1 MDYILETK
9 NLTKNIKNE
18 NIIKGLSLKVPK
30 GETYGLLGPN
40 GAGKSTTMKLLCG
53 LLKPSEGEVIF
64 KGKPWSRDTLNKIGV
79 LIESPAIYGN
89 LTAKENMLIHACM
102 LEVSENEITR
112 VLKLLKID
120 KTGKKKVSNFSLGM
134 KQRLGIAIALL
145 GNPDLIILDEPTNG
159 LDPIGIQELRDL
171 IKRLNE
177 NQITVLVSSHNLAE
191 IQHIASYIGIIIN
204 GKLKYEGEI
213 NDTDDLETI
222 FMNVTKEE
230 ECFYV

>member
-30 GETYGLLGPN
+30 GEAYGLLGPN

-102 LEVSENEITR
+102 LGVSENEITR

>member
-102 LEVSENEITR
+102 LGVSENEITR

-204 GKLKYEGEI
+204 GKLKYEGET

>member
-1 MDYILETK
+1 MDYILETRG
-9 NLTKNIKNE
+9 LTKKIKDE
-18 NIIKGLSLKVPK
+18 NIIKGISLKVPK

-102 LEVSENEITR
+102 LGVSENEITR

>member
-102 LEVSENEITR
+102 LGVSENEITR

-120 KTGKKKVSNFSLGM
+120 KTGKKKVSIFSLGM

>member
-9 NLTKNIKNE
+9 NVTKNIKNE

-102 LEVSENEITR
+102 LGVSENEITR

>member
-102 LEVSENEITR
+102 LGVSENEITR

-191 IQHIASYIGIIIN
+191 IKHIASYIGIIIN

>member
-79 LIESPAIYGN
+79 LIESPAIYG
-89 LTAKENMLIHACM
+89 KRKY
-102 LEVSENEITR
+102 VDTR
-112 VLKLLKID
+112 L
-120 KTGKKKVSNFSLGM
+120 
-134 KQRLGIAIALL
+134 
-145 GNPDLIILDEPTNG
+145 
-159 LDPIGIQELRDL
+159 
-171 IKRLNE
+171 
-177 NQITVLVSSHNLAE
+177 
-191 IQHIASYIGIIIN
+191 
-204 GKLKYEGEI
+204 
-213 NDTDDLETI
+213 
-222 FMNVTKEE
+222 
-230 ECFYV
+230 YVRSIRK

>member
-102 LEVSENEITR
+102 LGVSKNEITR

>member
-102 LEVSENEITR
+102 LGVSENEITR
-112 VLKLLKID
+112 VLKLLKIY

-134 KQRLGIAIALL
+134 KQRLGIAIAILW
-145 GNPDLIILDEPTNG
+145 NPDLIILDEPTNG

>member
-30 GETYGLLGPN
+30 GENYGLLGPN

-102 LEVSENEITR
+102 LGVSENEITR

>member
-89 LTAKENMLIHACM
+89 LTAKENMLIHAFM
-102 LEVSENEITR
+102 LWVSENEITR

>member
-18 NIIKGLSLKVPK
+18 SIIKGLSLKVPK

-53 LLKPSEGEVIF
+53 LLKPSKGEVIF
-64 KGKPWSRDTLNKIGV
+64 KGKPWSRDSLNKIGV
-79 LIESPAIYGN
+79 LIENPAIYGN

-102 LEVSENEITR
+102 LGVSEREITH

-120 KTGKKKVSNFSLGM
+120 NTGEKKVSNFSLGM

-145 GNPDLIILDEPTNG
+145 GNPDLVILDEPTNG

-171 IKRLNE
+171 IKRLND

-213 NDTDDLETI
+213 NETDDLENI

-230 ECFYV
+230 ECLYV

>member
-102 LEVSENEITR
+102 LGVSENEITR

-134 KQRLGIAIALL
+134 KQRLVIAIALL

>member
-102 LEVSENEITR
+102 LGVSENEITR

-177 NQITVLVSSHNLAE
+177 NQITVFVSSHNLAE

>member
-102 LEVSENEITR
+102 LGVSENEITR

-177 NQITVLVSSHNLAE
+177 NQITVLVSRHNLAE

>member
-89 LTAKENMLIHACM
+89 LTAKENMLIQACM
-102 LEVSENEITR
+102 LGVSENEITR

>member
-64 KGKPWSRDTLNKIGV
+64 KGKLWSRDTLNKIGV

-102 LEVSENEITR
+102 LGVSENEITR

>member
-89 LTAKENMLIHACM
+89 LTAKENMLLHACM
-102 LEVSENEITR
+102 LGVSENEITR

>member
-1 MDYILETK
+1 MNKKAILQYLNCFGQVDEKT
-9 NLTKNIKNE
+9 NQLIDE
-18 NIIKGLSLKVPK
+18 CIVEVQQYAHFKV
-30 GETYGLLGPN
+30 
-40 GAGKSTTMKLLCG
+40 
-53 LLKPSEGEVIF
+53 V
-64 KGKPWSRDTLNKIGV
+64 
-79 LIESPAIYGN
+79 
-89 LTAKENMLIHACM
+89 HQ
-102 LEVSENEITR
+102 
-112 VLKLLKID
+112 
-120 KTGKKKVSNFSLGM
+120 NFSLTHG
-134 KQRLGIAIALL
+134 
-145 GNPDLIILDEPTNG
+145 
-159 LDPIGIQELRDL
+159 PIGIQELRDL

>member
-79 LIESPAIYGN
+79 LIENPAIYGN

-102 LEVSENEITR
+102 LGVSENEITR

>member
-102 LEVSENEITR
+102 LGVSENEITR

-120 KTGKKKVSNFSLGM
+120 KTGKKKVSHFSLGM
-134 KQRLGIAIALL
+134 QQRLGIAIALL

>member
-1 MDYILETK
+1 MFI
-9 NLTKNIKNE
+9 
-18 NIIKGLSLKVPK
+18 
-30 GETYGLLGPN
+30 
-40 GAGKSTTMKLLCG
+40 
-53 LLKPSEGEVIF
+53 IF

-102 LEVSENEITR
+102 LGVSENEITR

>member
-64 KGKPWSRDTLNKIGV
+64 KGKPWSRDRLNKIGV

-102 LEVSENEITR
+102 LGVSENEITR

>member
-64 KGKPWSRDTLNKIGV
+64 IGKPWSRDTLNKIGV

-102 LEVSENEITR
+102 LGVSENEITR

>member
-102 LEVSENEITR
+102 LGVSENEITR

-204 GKLKYEGEI
+204 GKLQYEGEI

>member
-1 MDYILETK
+1 MIELQNLSKQYDRFLAVDNL
-9 NLTKNIKNE
+9 NLTI
-18 NIIKGLSLKVPK
+18 GD
-30 GETYGLLGPN
+30 GEFFGLLGPN

-102 LEVSENEITR
+102 LGVSENEITR

>member
-79 LIESPAIYGN
+79 LIESPAIYGK

-102 LEVSENEITR
+102 LGVSENEITR

>member
-1 MDYILETK
+1 
-9 NLTKNIKNE
+9 
-18 NIIKGLSLKVPK
+18 
-30 GETYGLLGPN
+30 
-40 GAGKSTTMKLLCG
+40 
-53 LLKPSEGEVIF
+53 
-64 KGKPWSRDTLNKIGV
+64 
-79 LIESPAIYGN
+79 
-89 LTAKENMLIHACM
+89 MLIHACM
-102 LEVSENEITR
+102 LGVSENEITR

-222 FMNVTKEE
+222 FMNYFVWN
-230 ECFYV
+230 Y

>member
-102 LEVSENEITR
+102 LGVSENEITR

-222 FMNVTKEE
+222 FMNVAKEE

>member
-102 LEVSENEITR
+102 LGVSENEITR

-159 LDPIGIQELRDL
+159 LDPIGIQELRAL

>member
-18 NIIKGLSLKVPK
+18 SIIKGLSLKVPK

-53 LLKPSEGEVIF
+53 LLKPSKGEVIF
-64 KGKPWSRDTLNKIGV
+64 KGKPWSRDSLNKIGV
-79 LIESPAIYGN
+79 LIENPAIYGN

-102 LEVSENEITR
+102 LGVSEREITH

-120 KTGKKKVSNFSLGM
+120 TTGKKKVSNFSLGM

-145 GNPDLIILDEPTNG
+145 GNPDLVILDEPTNG

-171 IKRLNE
+171 IKRLND

-213 NDTDDLETI
+213 NETDDLENI

-230 ECFYV
+230 ECLYV

>member
-102 LEVSENEITR
+102 LGVSENEITR

-213 NDTDDLETI
+213 KDTDDLETI

>member
-102 LEVSENEITR
+102 LGVSENEITH

>member
-102 LEVSENEITR
+102 LGVSENEITR

-171 IKRLNE
+171 NKRLNE

>member
-102 LEVSENEITR
+102 LGVSENEITR

-222 FMNVTKEE
+222 FMNVTKEA

>member
-102 LEVSENEITR
+102 LGVSENEITC